1 MTEFSDGALGI
12 DSVQR
17 EKAAY
22 ESNGKTTN
30 GNMSFMTL
38 KVMLKNLYLS
48 FECFV
53 ATASRKALRA
63 YRDSFKPIR
72 SPRGLFF
79 SVNAVIKYMRVLLI
93 IGKCKNMYR
102 IPVKRPT

>member
-38 KVMLKNLYLS
+38 KAMLKNLYLG

-53 ATASRKALRA
+53 VTASRKALGA

-72 SPRGLFF
+72 TPTKRL
-79 SVNAVIKYMRVLLI
+79 VLQC
-93 IGKCKNMYR
+93 KCRN
-102 IPVKRPT
+102 